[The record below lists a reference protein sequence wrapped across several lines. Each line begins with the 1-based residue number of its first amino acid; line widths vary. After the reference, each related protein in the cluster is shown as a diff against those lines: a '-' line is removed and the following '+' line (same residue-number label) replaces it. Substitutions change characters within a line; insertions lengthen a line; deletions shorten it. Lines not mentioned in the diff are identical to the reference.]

1 MSKSITLVTAA
12 VDLARS
18 DRSFDTHYLKS
29 LERLAQTTSPLVIY
43 TEKSHWDHVKSV
55 SKSACLILNEL
66 NKQDL
71 EQHAVFSAV
80 EKTVTDPSWYQQ
92 AAWMQHSVIRSAH
105 YIMLTLL
112 KLDLVLAAANTI
124 DSDRYVWL
132 DSGVFSSYG
141 IQNSITSYDLERIP
155 ADKFFI
161 TSFPYKTTTEIHG
174 FNVHQLEQLAGTTSD
189 YVCRATVFSASRTEL
204 EHMHTLYWNMIM
216 QALSLNCI
224 GTEESIFT
232 ILSLKHPDLFDRFQ
246 MQSGDISE
254 FLNTL
259 T

>member
-1 MSKSITLVTAA
+1 M
-12 VDLARS
+12 
-18 DRSFDTHYLKS
+18 KS
-29 LERLAQTTSPLVIY
+29 LKRLAQTTSPLVIY
-43 TEKSHWDHVKSV
+43 TEKPHWESVRSV
-55 SKSACLILNEL
+55 SKSECLLLNEF

-71 EQHAVFSAV
+71 EKHAVFSAV
-80 EKTVTDPSWYQQ
+80 EKIVSDPSWYQQ

-112 KLDLVLAAANTI
+112 KLDMVLAAANTI

-141 IQNSITSYDLERIP
+141 IQNPITNYNFDRIP
-155 ADKFFI
+155 ADEFFI

-174 FNVHQLEQLAGTTSD
+174 FNIRQLEQLAGTTSD
-189 YVCRATVFSASRTEL
+189 YVCRATLFSATKSQL

-224 GTEESIFT
+224 GTEEAIFT
-232 ILSLKHPDLFDRFQ
+232 ILSLRNPDLFHRFQ